1 MGAIVFALLAALCNA
16 VSVLTRH
23 VASTADPDRPT
34 GLRLVGYLLR
44 NPRWLAGSAAQVG
57 AFAFQAV
64 ALQLG
69 QLSVVQPLLVTELVM
84 ALVLRQVFIH
94 QEIAW
99 AAWGGAAAA
108 VAGLA
113 VFIVAAEPRG
123 GHDGADRR
131 ALGGGGGGLRR
142 RRRVADTPGRS
153 GSPTRRAAL
162 YGLAGGITWAVE
174 ATFIKSAT
182 NDLARAGLAGLFSN
196 WPVYAV
202 AVGGAAGV
210 VIEQAALQSG
220 PLRVSQ
226 PLLTITDPIVSIAL
240 SVWLFGEYFV
250 LNPAVLA
257 AAAAGFL
264 VMCAGVVVLSLTAPA
279 TVEGDADPARGRRG
293 PFGMRFDFMIPLSF
307 NSLLII
313 AGISVLVPV
322 VLGLL
327 PRLPVPGAVLMVLG
341 GIVVGPS
348 VLNWARIDAPVEVL
362 SDLGLGILLFL
373 AGLEIDV
380 DRLRSPLTR
389 LAGIAFGCSAALA
402 VLCACCSGCRGRKP
416 SRSCSRSS
424 SCRRPPGCCCRC

>member
-1 MGAIVFALLAALCNA
+1 MGAIAFALLAALCNA

-34 GLRLVGYLLR
+34 GTRLVGYLLR
-44 NPRWLAGSAAQVG
+44 NPRWLAGWAAQVG

-69 QLSVVQPLLVTELVM
+69 QVSVVQPLLVTELVM
-84 ALVLRQVFIH
+84 ALALRRVFFH

-123 GHDGADRR
+123 GDAGPASGHWTAAVIACAVVVAALVAGAS
-131 ALGGGGGGLRR
+131 G
-142 RRRVADTPGRS
+142 
-153 GSPTRRAAL
+153 GSPSRRAAL
-162 YGLAGGITWAVE
+162 YGLAGGITWALE

-182 NDLARAGLAGLFSN
+182 DDLARAGLSGLFTH

-226 PLLTITDPIVSIAL
+226 PMLTITDPIVSIAL

-264 VMCAGVVVLSLTAPA
+264 VMCGGVVVLSLTAPA
-279 TVEGDADPARGRRG
+279 TVEGDVGV
-293 PFGMRFDFMIPLSF
+293 
-307 NSLLII
+307 
-313 AGISVLVPV
+313 AG
-322 VLGLL
+322 
-327 PRLPVPGAVLMVLG
+327 
-341 GIVVGPS
+341 
-348 VLNWARIDAPVEVL
+348 DAATVR
-362 SDLGLGILLFL
+362 DQM
-373 AGLEIDV
+373 
-380 DRLRSPLTR
+380 
-389 LAGIAFGCSAALA
+389 
-402 VLCACCSGCRGRKP
+402 
-416 SRSCSRSS
+416 
-424 SCRRPPGCCCRC
+424 

>member
-1 MGAIVFALLAALCNA
+1 
-16 VSVLTRH
+16 
-23 VASTADPDRPT
+23 
-34 GLRLVGYLLR
+34 
-44 NPRWLAGSAAQVG
+44 VG

-69 QLSVVQPLLVTELVM
+69 QVSVVQPLLVTELVM
-84 ALVLRQVFIH
+84 ALVLRRVFIH
-94 QEIAW
+94 QEVAW

-123 GHDGADRR
+123 GHAGPTGGHWTAAVVACVAVVAALVAGAS
-131 ALGGGGGGLRR
+131 G
-142 RRRVADTPGRS
+142 
-153 GSPTRRAAL
+153 GSPSRRAAL
-162 YGLAGGITWAVE
+162 YGLAGGITWALE

-182 NDLARAGLAGLFSN
+182 DDLARAGLSGLFTN

-279 TVEGDADPARGRRG
+279 TVETDVGRAGDAATVRDEP
-293 PFGMRFDFMIPLSF
+293 
-307 NSLLII
+307 
-313 AGISVLVPV
+313 
-322 VLGLL
+322 
-327 PRLPVPGAVLMVLG
+327 
-341 GIVVGPS
+341 
-348 VLNWARIDAPVEVL
+348 
-362 SDLGLGILLFL
+362 
-373 AGLEIDV
+373 
-380 DRLRSPLTR
+380 
-389 LAGIAFGCSAALA
+389 
-402 VLCACCSGCRGRKP
+402 
-416 SRSCSRSS
+416 
-424 SCRRPPGCCCRC
+424 

>member
-1 MGAIVFALLAALCNA
+1 VGAIVFALLAALCNA

-34 GLRLVGYLLR
+34 GLRLVGYLLS
-44 NPRWLAGSAAQVG
+44 NPRWLAGQGAQVG
-57 AFAFQAV
+57 AFGFQAV

-69 QLSVVQPLLVTELVM
+69 QVSVVQPLLVTELVM
-84 ALVLRQVFIH
+84 ALALRQVFVH

-113 VFIVAAEPRG
+113 VFIIAAEPRG
-123 GHDGADRR
+123 GNAGPTGGHWTAAIVACGGVVAALVAGAV
-131 ALGGGGGGLRR
+131 G
-142 RRRVADTPGRS
+142 
-153 GSPTRRAAL
+153 GSPSRKAAL
-162 YGLAGGITWAVE
+162 YGLAGGITWALE

-182 NDLARAGLAGLFSN
+182 DDLARAGLSGLFTN

-264 VMCAGVVVLSLTAPA
+264 VMCGGVVLLSVTAPA
-279 TVEGDADPARGRRG
+279 TVEEDADR
-293 PFGMRFDFMIPLSF
+293 
-307 NSLLII
+307 
-313 AGISVLVPV
+313 AGDPGSV
-322 VLGLL
+322 
-327 PRLPVPGAVLMVLG
+327 R
-341 GIVVGPS
+341 
-348 VLNWARIDAPVEVL
+348 D
-362 SDLGLGILLFL
+362 
-373 AGLEIDV
+373 EI
-380 DRLRSPLTR
+380 
-389 LAGIAFGCSAALA
+389 
-402 VLCACCSGCRGRKP
+402 
-416 SRSCSRSS
+416 
-424 SCRRPPGCCCRC
+424 

>member
-1 MGAIVFALLAALCNA
+1 VGAIVFALLAALCNA

-34 GLRLVGYLLR
+34 GLRLVGYLLG
-44 NPRWLAGSAAQVG
+44 NPRWLAGQGAQVG
-57 AFAFQAV
+57 AFGFQAV

-69 QLSVVQPLLVTELVM
+69 QVSVVQPLLVTELVM
-84 ALVLRQVFIH
+84 ALALRQVFVH

-113 VFIVAAEPRG
+113 VFIIAAEPRG
-123 GHDGADRR
+123 GNAGPTGGHWTAAIVGCGAV
-131 ALGGGGGGLRR
+131 
-142 RRRVADTPGRS
+142 VAVLVVGARG
-153 GSPTRRAAL
+153 GSPSRQAAL
-162 YGLAGGITWAVE
+162 YGLAGGITWALE

-182 NDLARAGLAGLFSN
+182 DDLARAGLSGLFTN

-264 VMCAGVVVLSLTAPA
+264 VMCGGVVLLSVTAPA
-279 TVEGDADPARGRRG
+279 TVEEDAGRSGDPG
-293 PFGMRFDFMIPLSF
+293 
-307 NSLLII
+307 
-313 AGISVLVPV
+313 SV
-322 VLGLL
+322 
-327 PRLPVPGAVLMVLG
+327 R
-341 GIVVGPS
+341 
-348 VLNWARIDAPVEVL
+348 D
-362 SDLGLGILLFL
+362 
-373 AGLEIDV
+373 EI
-380 DRLRSPLTR
+380 
-389 LAGIAFGCSAALA
+389 
-402 VLCACCSGCRGRKP
+402 
-416 SRSCSRSS
+416 
-424 SCRRPPGCCCRC
+424 

>member
-1 MGAIVFALLAALCNA
+1 VGAIAFALLAALCNA

-34 GLRLVGYLLR
+34 GPRLVGYLLS
-44 NPRWLAGSAAQVG
+44 NPRWLLGSAAQVG

-84 ALVLRQVFIH
+84 ALALRQVFVH

-113 VFIVAAEPRG
+113 VFIVAAEPQGGHAGPTAGHWTGAVVACVAVAAALIAGARG
-123 GHDGADRR
+123 G
-131 ALGGGGGGLRR
+131 
-142 RRRVADTPGRS
+142 
-153 GSPTRRAAL
+153 SPSRRAAL
-162 YGLAGGITWAVE
+162 YGLAAGVTWALE

-182 NDLARAGLAGLFSN
+182 DDLAQAGLSGLFTN

-210 VIEQAALQSG
+210 AIEQAALQSG

-250 LNPAVLA
+250 IDPAMLA
-257 AAAAGFL
+257 AAAAGFV
-264 VMCAGVVVLSLTAPA
+264 VMCGGVVLLSLTAPA
-279 TVEGDADPARGRRG
+279 TVEGDVGQ
-293 PFGMRFDFMIPLSF
+293 
-307 NSLLII
+307 
-313 AGISVLVPV
+313 AG
-322 VLGLL
+322 
-327 PRLPVPGAVLMVLG
+327 
-341 GIVVGPS
+341 
-348 VLNWARIDAPVEVL
+348 DAATVRDEP
-362 SDLGLGILLFL
+362 
-373 AGLEIDV
+373 
-380 DRLRSPLTR
+380 
-389 LAGIAFGCSAALA
+389 
-402 VLCACCSGCRGRKP
+402 
-416 SRSCSRSS
+416 
-424 SCRRPPGCCCRC
+424 

>member
-1 MGAIVFALLAALCNA
+1 VGAIVFALLAALCNA

-34 GLRLVGYLLR
+34 GIGLVGYLLR
-44 NPRWLAGSAAQVG
+44 NPQWLLGSAAQVG

-84 ALVLRQVFIH
+84 ALALRQVFIH
-94 QEIAW
+94 QQVAW

-113 VFIVAAEPRG
+113 LFIVAAEPRG
-123 GHDGADRR
+123 GHAGPTSGHWAAAVVACGAVVA
-131 ALGGGGGGLRR
+131 ALIVGASR
-142 RRRVADTPGRS
+142 
-153 GSPTRRAAL
+153 GSPSRRAAL
-162 YGLAGGITWAVE
+162 YGLAGGVTWALE

-182 NDLARAGLAGLFSN
+182 DDLARAGLSGLFTN

-226 PLLTITDPIVSIAL
+226 PMLTLTDPIVSIAL

-257 AAAAGFL
+257 AAAAGFV
-264 VMCAGVVVLSLTAPA
+264 VMCGGVVVLSLTAPA
-279 TVEGDADPARGRRG
+279 TVEGD
-293 PFGMRFDFMIPLSF
+293 
-307 NSLLII
+307 
-313 AGISVLVPV
+313 V
-322 VLGLL
+322 
-327 PRLPVPGAVLMVLG
+327 
-341 GIVVGPS
+341 
-348 VLNWARIDAPVEVL
+348 
-362 SDLGLGILLFL
+362 
-373 AGLEIDV
+373 
-380 DRLRSPLTR
+380 
-389 LAGIAFGCSAALA
+389 SAAGDA
-402 VLCACCSGCRGRKP
+402 ATVRDEI
-416 SRSCSRSS
+416 
-424 SCRRPPGCCCRC
+424 